1 MGIGLGVFLIA
12 VGAILAFGINAVVP
26 HANLEVI
33 GIILMAAGA
42 LGLIVSLA
50 VFAPRRRAVGGA
62 PVEEHVYREGA
73 GATYRDPN
81 VL

>member
-12 VGAILAFGINAVVP
+12 IGAILAFGINAVVP

-42 LGLIVSLA
+42 LGLVISLA
-50 VFAPRRRAVGGA
+50 VFAPRRRAMSAA
-62 PVEEHVYREGA
+62 PVYEEHVYREGA
-73 GATYRDPN
+73 NVRDPN
-81 VL
+81 VY